1 MKMFMD
7 NRALL
12 DQLMGKDRNAPT
24 FKGISE
30 QWKDPSMCKAYILDF
45 CPYELFYNTK
55 VFLGNCRSTH
65 SDVVKQQFE
74 TSADRDKSALTKKY
88 ELDLLT
94 QLERIVDGVDLKVRK
109 QKERINSRI
118 ADYRL
123 PLDKQKE
130 LEEMNQEISISMKQ
144 VEKLAEQGMF
154 SESALLMS
162 KVEEL
167 TKRSTE
173 FKKQAEN
180 RYFKTES
187 VCNVCGAVTV
197 FSLDEQGKDELINDH
212 LRGRQHS
219 GMERVR
225 MKMIELKTKHNLN
238 LSRRDRDFEPSE
250 SIQHELKREGIEVI
264 IPEKST
270 ERSPPRHFLRRSR
283 SRSRRRAS
291 PRHHRR
297 ARSPST
303 PRSMV
308 SVTFEE

>member
-1 MKMFMD
+1 MFMD

-30 QWKDPSMCKAYILDF
+30 QWKDPSMCKPYILDF

-55 VFLGNCRSTH
+55 VFLGNCRGTH
-65 SDVVKQQFE
+65 SDVVKHQFD
-74 TSADRDKSALTKKY
+74 TSIDKDKAALRKKY

-109 QKERINSRI
+109 QQERINSRI

-123 PLDKQKE
+123 PADKQSE
-130 LEEMNQEISISMKQ
+130 IDEMNQQISISMKQ

-154 SESALLMS
+154 DDSASLMS

-167 TKRSTE
+167 TKRATE
-173 FKKQAEN
+173 FKKHAEN

-187 VCNVCGAVTV
+187 VCSVCGAVTV

-225 MKMIELKTKHNLN
+225 MKMIELKNRHKLN
-238 LSRRDRDFEPSE
+238 LSRRDREFEPSE

-264 IPEKST
+264 IPDKTVSPSPRPR
-270 ERSPPRHFLRRSR
+270 RSPHRRSR
-283 SRSRRRAS
+283 SRSRRRNS
-291 PRHHRR
+291 PRRR
-297 ARSPST
+297 PRSPST
-303 PRSMV
+303 PRSMA
-308 SVTFEE
+308 SVTFE

>member
-1 MKMFMD
+1 MFMD

-55 VFLGNCRSTH
+55 VFLGNCRGTH
-65 SDVVKQQFE
+65 SDVVKHQFD
-74 TSADRDKSALTKKY
+74 TSSDKDKASLRKKY

-94 QLERIVDGVDLKVRK
+94 QLERIIDSVDLRVRK
-109 QKERINSRI
+109 QQERVQSKI

-123 PLDKQKE
+123 PAEKQRELD
-130 LEEMNQEISISMKQ
+130 EMNQEISISMKQ
-144 VEKLAEQGMF
+144 VERLAEQGIF
-154 SESALLMS
+154 EESALLMS

-167 TKRSTE
+167 TRRAAE

-187 VCNVCGAVTV
+187 VCSVCGAVTV
-197 FSLDEQGKDELINDH
+197 FSLDEHGKEELINDH

-225 MKMIELKTKHNLN
+225 MKVIELKNRHSLH
-238 LSRRDRDFEPSE
+238 LSRRDREFEPSE

-264 IPEKST
+264 LPDKQL
-270 ERSPPRHFLRRSR
+270 ERSPRNNRSPRRRSR
-283 SRSRRRAS
+283 SPRRRES
-291 PRHHRR
+291 PRRR

-308 SVTFEE
+308 SVTFE